1 MWRSRSGGMCN
12 ALAQNLQAMTSISNQ
27 MTHQEGY
34 EDGERAEDKRGKE
47 HGDGAK
53 CIEAAAVAAG
63 KMRGQGTLKRLSKVG
78 GDDVDREREVR
89 EESGRARGWLRGQEK
104 SEQREGLAGGHRRL
118 GHTQRRKRR
127 VKRQKKAGR

>member
-1 MWRSRSGGMCN
+1 MCN

-104 SEQREGLAGGHRRL
+104 SEQRGAGRRSPKA
-118 GHTQRRKRR
+118 GTYAA
-127 VKRQKKAGR
+127 KKATSRATKESRSLGSPSRPS